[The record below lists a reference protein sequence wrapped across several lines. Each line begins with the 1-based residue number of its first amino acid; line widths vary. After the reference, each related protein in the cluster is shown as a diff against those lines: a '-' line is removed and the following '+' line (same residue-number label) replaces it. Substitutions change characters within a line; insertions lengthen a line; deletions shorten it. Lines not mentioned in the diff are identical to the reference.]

1 MQEIEKGKFN
11 IFGLDAG
18 TYYLKETSAPT
29 GYRPILDPIQLQVTP
44 KFTEKRN
51 DYIKGEG
58 SGNEILELAA
68 SAKIRTF
75 VLGSYTDKI
84 SDLVIDQEEGS
95 MHLAVVNQ
103 VGMKL
108 PITGSQAMLF
118 LVVAGVFLMA
128 VSAWRGKKRHE

>member
-1 MQEIEKGKFN
+1 M
-11 IFGLDAG
+11 
-18 TYYLKETSAPT
+18 
-29 GYRPILDPIQLQVTP
+29 
-44 KFTEKRN
+44 
-51 DYIKGEG
+51 
-58 SGNEILELAA
+58 AA